1 MAFSRQEPWRS
12 LSLLTDAP
20 KTFYE
25 VLGLPVLEEFPDFQE
40 SLQRRL
46 VSLPSHVSQAER
58 FMFSMLGDE
67 VPCRPLHSR
76 SDIRRAIVKQ
86 LVRVKYFVCVP
97 DWMLYS
103 CSSRSDSAE
112 GCKRLAKLHNPLA

>member
-1 MAFSRQEPWRS
+1 MAFSWQEPWRS

-67 VPCRPLHSR
+67 VPCRPLYSR

-86 LVRVKYFVCVP
+86 LVRLPYILGCINKDIIP
-97 DWMLYS
+97 
-103 CSSRSDSAE
+103 SDSFDDRECMAFLE
-112 GCKRLAKLHNPLA
+112 NHDVAR

>member
-1 MAFSRQEPWRS
+1 M
-12 LSLLTDAP
+12 SLLTDAP

-25 VLGLPVLEEFPDFQE
+25 VLGLPVLEEFADFQE

-76 SDIRRAIVKQ
+76 TDIRRAIVKQ
-86 LVRVKYFVCVP
+86 LVRCPWFMRGFDKAIIP
-97 DWMLYS
+97 
-103 CSSRSDSAE
+103 SDSLCDSECMAF
-112 GCKRLAKLHNPLA
+112 LAD